1 MKRVRFACLLATLLW
16 MAGAAFAHHSFAVF
30 DTTRQVKLVG
40 VVKEFRWAN
49 PHCFIELSVRNE
61 KGELHGW
68 AIELTS
74 PNYLVKAGWKSTT
87 LKPGEEVTI
96 SINPLRTDEKIGK
109 FVSVTLAN
117 GQVLTERAPAK

>member
-1 MKRVRFACLLATLLW
+1 MKRVPSACLLAALLW
-16 MAGAAFAHHSFAVF
+16 TAAVASAHHSFAVF
-30 DTTRQVKLVG
+30 DTTKQVKLVG

-49 PHCFIELSVRNE
+49 PHCFLGLSVRNE
-61 KGELHGW
+61 KGELHDW
-68 AIELTS
+68 AVEMTS